1 VRQGGGT
8 RRGGD
13 GEVRGDQGHRIGQL
27 RGGQAGPGRQD
38 QGALRRQVHREGD
51 EGLALTSY
59 PQPLSQLVS
68 FSRVKTL
75 GARSV
80 GLMRILAGGFW
91 SDSFI
96 IYAPLIGF
104 CLGSS
109 SWCIKRRFLY
119 FDLYWSVLFT

>member
-75 GARSV
+75 GWSRSALGRFNANSGRWVLV
-80 GLMRILAGGFW
+80 GFLHNLCT
-91 SDSFI
+91 SH
-96 IYAPLIGF
+96 
-104 CLGSS
+104 
-109 SWCIKRRFLY
+109 RFL
-119 FDLYWSVLFT
+119 FGFFFLVHKKEIPLF